1 MKKLFYLLITF
12 AVLSSCGQYQKALKK
27 PDISEKFIVGEE
39 MYNKGK
45 FDKANKLF
53 AQIVPEYRGK
63 PQAEKLM
70 FLYANTFYETKDYY
84 LASYQFERFASSY
97 PQSEK
102 VEEALFISGKSS
114 YMLSPV
120 YSKDQTETKDAIE
133 KLQGFINLYPDS
145 AFTPE
150 ANQLVR
156 ELDFKLEKK
165 AFEIAK
171 QYNKIAGYTGD
182 YNASIKAFDNFILN
196 FPGSPYREEAYF
208 YKLDSA
214 YKLAI
219 NSVES
224 KRKDRLEDVKIHYNN
239 YKKSYKESEDN
250 LKEADKMLDHVIK
263 ELDKYITKNEIQ

>member
-145 AFTPE
+145 EFTPE
-150 ANQLVR
+150 ANLLVR

>member
-156 ELDFKLEKK
+156 ELDFKLERK